1 MPAEIAFCRRAG
13 DAIGRSVNFLGK
25 MMVEDL
31 QRASVGH
38 NERPFDVADFYRANG
53 FFLFRQALDR
63 RLVEDVARIEQEIV
77 RPYGGPLLRHNGKIA
92 THDHAMGPPWD
103 VARRQSGLLNP
114 HRLGEGPLKAF
125 SEATTRLLTSQ
136 SLFNCLHKLD
146 GNDRYTLHQ
155 SIFFFVSARTD
166 THQDRVTLDT
176 VPAGGS
182 FTVWI
187 PVDRVRP
194 ANGPLFVVPRKLGVY
209 DEALEGIGAGG
220 ESRGAMSGA
229 YNDAVADSVGSSEI
243 EAVMPFLQPGDVM
256 IFGPSTPHG
265 SFAALDKNLWRRS
278 FQAIYRPTAITRW
291 GAYPTHDEPH
301 DVATEEVEMNESF
314 NFLRG

>member
-1 MPAEIAFCRRAG
+1 MDDNVQAASSARRDNA
-13 DAIGRSVNFLGK
+13 A
-25 MMVEDL
+25 
-31 QRASVGH
+31 
-38 NERPFDVADFYRANG
+38 DVAANYQANG

-63 RLVEDVARIEQEIV
+63 RLIEDVAKVEQEVV
-77 RPYGGPLLRHNGKIA
+77 RPYGGPLLRHNGRVA
-92 THDHAMGPPWD
+92 THDHSMGPPWD

-114 HRLGEGPLKAF
+114 HRLGEGPLRAF

-136 SLFNCLHKLD
+136 SLFDCLHRLD
-146 GNDRYTLHQ
+146 GKERYTLHQ

-166 THQDRVTLDT
+166 THLDRVTLDT
-176 VPAGGS
+176 VPAGQS

-194 ANGPLFVVPRKLGVY
+194 ANGPLFVVPRELGVY
-209 DEALEGIGAGG
+209 DKEPENAGAAG

-229 YNDAVADSVGSSEI
+229 YNDAVADKVGSSDM

-265 SFAALDKNLWRRS
+265 SFAALDKSLWRRS

-301 DVATEEVEMNESF
+301 DVASEEVEMNGNF

>member
-1 MPAEIAFCRRAG
+1 MDDNLRTVPSA
-13 DAIGRSVNFLGK
+13 
-25 MMVEDL
+25 
-31 QRASVGH
+31 
-38 NERPFDVADFYRANG
+38 RPGNAPDVAVTYQANG
-53 FFLFRQALDR
+53 FFLFRQGLDA
-63 RLVEDVARIEQEIV
+63 RLVKEVAAIEEKVV
-77 RPYGGPLLRHNGKIA
+77 RPYTGPLLRHNGKVA
-92 THDHAMGPPWD
+92 PHDHVMGPPWD

-114 HRLGEGPLKAF
+114 HRLGEGPLRAF

-136 SLFNCLHKLD
+136 SLFDCLHKLD
-146 GNDRYTLHQ
+146 GGDRYTLHQ

-176 VPAGGS
+176 VPAGRS

-187 PVDRVRP
+187 PVDQVRP
-194 ANGPLFVVPRKLGVY
+194 ANGPLFVVPRELGVY
-209 DEALEGIGAGG
+209 DQALEGIGANGNAAD
-220 ESRGAMSGA
+220 RGAMSGA
-229 YNDAVADSVGSSEI
+229 YNDALSDKVGSSEV

-265 SFAALDKNLWRRS
+265 SFAALDKSLWRRS

-301 DVATEEVEMNESF
+301 DVATEEVEMNGNF
-314 NFLRG
+314 NYLRG

>member
-1 MPAEIAFCRRAG
+1 MG
-13 DAIGRSVNFLGK
+13 D
-25 MMVEDL
+25 DL
-31 QRASVGH
+31 RTVSSA
-38 NERPFDVADFYRANG
+38 RPGNVPDVAATYHANG
-53 FFLFRQALDR
+53 FFLFRQGLDA
-63 RLVEDVARIEQEIV
+63 RLVKDVAAIEEEVV
-77 RPYGGPLLRHNGKIA
+77 RPYTGPLLRHNGKVA
-92 THDHAMGPPWD
+92 PHDHALGPPWD

-114 HRLGEGPLKAF
+114 HRLGEGPLRAF

-136 SLFNCLHKLD
+136 SLFDCLHKLD
-146 GNDRYTLHQ
+146 GGDRYTLHQ

-176 VPAGGS
+176 VPAGRS

-194 ANGPLFVVPRKLGVY
+194 ANGPLFVVPRELGVY
-209 DEALEGIGAGG
+209 DQALEGIGANGNAAD
-220 ESRGAMSGA
+220 RGTMSGA
-229 YNDAVADSVGSSEI
+229 YNDALSDKVGSSEV

-265 SFAALDKNLWRRS
+265 SFAALDKSLWRRS
-278 FQAIYRPTAITRW
+278 FQAIYRPTALTRW

-301 DVATEEVEMNESF
+301 DVATEEVEMNGNF
-314 NFLRG
+314 NYLRG